1 MWGGKTE
8 GAEDPLV
15 AAKNVILTLIV
26 LAALLWMA
34 DLLLGIDTSASTTSI
49 NMNAYATS
57 HGHCVVDGTEYLA
70 PPGTL
75 SNQDC
80 RNVGYTGTSVTFRAA
95 GTSTGTGASSDLLDG
110 IKDAE
115 TLAAQAVGSILFIL
129 KIIVTVA
136 AIAVIGV
143 LRVRTY

>member
-1 MWGGKTE
+1 MGGKAE

-15 AAKNVILTLIV
+15 AAKNVIFTLIV

-34 DLLLGIDTSASTTSI
+34 DLLLGVDTSAPTGRQYQCTASDGSTSI
-49 NMNAYATS
+49 VTDANDCNGVTRPITP
-57 HGHCVVDGTEYLA
+57 DDNPDA
-70 PPGTL
+70 P
-75 SNQDC
+75 
-80 RNVGYTGTSVTFRAA
+80 
-95 GTSTGTGASSDLLDG
+95 SDLLGG
-110 IKDAE
+110 IKEAE